1 MTPDLLLREQFHV
14 PSTVPSAFS
23 QILFT
28 KLRTEMVCFLFCF
41 VCFRNG
47 SFSEV
52 RKERLKG

>member
-1 MTPDLLLREQFHV
+1 MTPDLLLRGQFRV

-28 KLRTEMVCFLFCF
+28 KPRTEMVRFLFLFCF
-41 VCFRNG
+41 SNG